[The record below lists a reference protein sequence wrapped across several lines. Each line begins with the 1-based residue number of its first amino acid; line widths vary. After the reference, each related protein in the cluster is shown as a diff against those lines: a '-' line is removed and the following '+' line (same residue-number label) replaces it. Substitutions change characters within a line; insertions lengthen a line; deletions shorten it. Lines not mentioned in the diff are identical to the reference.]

1 MGRARQ
7 YTSNRPGPCASNA
20 CVKGGRIADGEQI
33 MWQRTYTRGK
43 GIRWH
48 VECPAPGSETQSKT
62 ETEEWT
68 AYCAHGPCLQ
78 RTPKPA
84 GSSAYCLE
92 HQTPESRG
100 ETPKAC
106 AGCNGQGWEHGCS
119 TCGKVTPQA
128 KQETE
133 TMSETAKVENSDALA
148 GFAAMLAQYLD
159 GKLSGKVDTAAFE
172 AKLAEIEAALGNAAP
187 RPITITIADAKTGEL
202 RDIGLQHRDMPTLIK
217 LLQAK
222 KHVYLHG
229 KPGSGKSTAGIK
241 AAEALGLEWGYISLN
256 PRTAPS
262 RVEGFMGADAKTYMG
277 TVFRKLY
284 AEGGVFV
291 IDELDNAGPDLLT
304 SLNAALE
311 NGHCAFPD
319 GMVARHENFLL
330 VATGNTNGRGGNASF
345 PERRAL
351 DAATLDRF
359 FFLSWEYDE
368 ALERA
373 IAKGI
378 NADCDGWVDWVI
390 KTRAY
395 CAEHYPKVFVTPRV
409 SINGAGLLGTLTVEQ
424 LAHGLVFKGVD
435 RETVS
440 RILGSVPLP
449 TVRVQA

>member
-1 MGRARQ
+1 MGRTVQFSAKF
-7 YTSNRPGPCASNA
+7 NGPCASSA
-20 CVKGGRIADGEQI
+20 CKQNGRILVGQQV
-33 MWQRTYTRGK
+33 WWKRTETRGK

-48 VECPAPGSETQSKT
+48 VDCTAPDETEARPCITCNGNGFDYASGSGCVRCGKRRTPHVETQEQTQTQTETEARESETVKT
-62 ETEEWT
+62 ET
-68 AYCAHGPCLQ
+68 
-78 RTPKPA
+78 
-84 GSSAYCLE
+84 
-92 HQTPESRG
+92 
-100 ETPKAC
+100 
-106 AGCNGQGWEHGCS
+106 
-119 TCGKVTPQA
+119 
-128 KQETE
+128 
-133 TMSETAKVENSDALA
+133 VEKGDALA
-148 GFAAMLAQYLD
+148 GFAAMLAPYLED
-159 GKLSGKVDTAAFE
+159 KLSAKVDTAAFD
-172 AKLAEIEAALGNAAP
+172 AKLAEIEASLGNAKP
-187 RPITITIADAKTGEL
+187 RVINITVTDASSGEVK
-202 RDIGLQHRDMPTLIK
+202 DIGMQHRDMPTLIK
-217 LLQAK
+217 LLQAR

-241 AAEALGLEWGYISLN
+241 AAEALGLDWGYISLN

-284 AEGGVFV
+284 EFGGVFV

-319 GMVARHENFLL
+319 GMVQRSPKFLL

-359 FFLSWEYDE
+359 FFLNWEYDE

-424 LAHGLVFKGVD
+424 LAHGLVFKGID

-449 TVRVQA
+449 TVRVKA

>member
-1 MGRARQ
+1 MGRTAQ
-7 YTSNRPGPCASNA
+7 FPAKFNGPCASSA
-20 CVKGGRIADGEQI
+20 CKRNGRIIVGEQV
-33 MWQRTYTRGK
+33 WWKRTETRGK

-48 VECPAPGSETQSKT
+48 LDCPAPG
-62 ETEEWT
+62 
-68 AYCAHGPCLQ
+68 
-78 RTPKPA
+78 
-84 GSSAYCLE
+84 
-92 HQTPESRG
+92 
-100 ETPKAC
+100 
-106 AGCNGQGWEHGCS
+106 
-119 TCGKVTPQA
+119 
-128 KQETE
+128 ETE
-133 TMSETAKVENSDALA
+133 TRACEGCRGLGFDHDNGAGCVYCGKRKTPHVETQEQFETQPETREPETMGETTQPVEKSDALA
-148 GFAAMLAQYLD
+148 GFAAVLAPYLED
-159 GKLSGKVDTAAFE
+159 KLSAKVDTAAFD
-172 AKLAEIEAALGNAAP
+172 AKLAEIEASLGNAAP
-187 RPITITIADAKTGEL
+187 RVINITVTNATSGEVK
-202 RDIGLQHRDMPTLIK
+202 DIGMQHRDMPTLIK
-217 LLQAK
+217 LLQAR

-241 AAEALGLEWGYISLN
+241 AAEALGLDWGYISLN

-277 TVFRKLY
+277 TMFRKLY
-284 AEGGVFV
+284 ENGGVFV

-319 GMVARHENFLL
+319 GMVARSEKFLL

-359 FFLSWEYDE
+359 FFLNWEYDE
-368 ALERA
+368 SLERA

-424 LAHGLVFKGVD
+424 LAHGLVFKGID
-435 RETVS
+435 RETVG

-449 TVRVQA
+449 TVRIKA

>member
-20 CVKGGRIADGEQI
+20 CVKGGRILDGEQI

-48 VECPAPGSETQSKT
+48 VECPAPGSEAPRT
-62 ETEEWT
+62 ETKQEESWT
-68 AYCAHGPCLQ
+68 TYCERVGCYNHNA
-78 RTPKPA
+78 A
-84 GSSAYCLE
+84 GSTYCVE
-92 HQTPESRG
+92 HKTPEARYDAPR
-100 ETPKAC
+100 EE
-106 AGCNGQGWEHGCS
+106 Q
-119 TCGKVTPQA
+119 VQ
-128 KQETE
+128 TE
-133 TMSETAKVENSDALA
+133 TKVENSDALA
-148 GFAAMLAQYLD
+148 GFAAMLAPYLD

-262 RVEGFMGADAKTYMG
+262 RVEGFMGADANTYHG
-277 TVFRKLY
+277 TVFRKCY

-319 GMVARHENFLL
+319 GMVARHPNFLL

-359 FFLSWEYDE
+359 FFLNWEYDE
-368 ALERA
+368 SLERA

-378 NADCDGWVDWVI
+378 NPACDGWVDWVI
-390 KTRAY
+390 RTRSY
-395 CAEHYPKVFVTPRV
+395 CTEHYPKVFVTPRV
-409 SINGAGLLGTLTVEQ
+409 SISGAGLLGTLTVEQ
-424 LAHGLVFKGVD
+424 LAHGLVFKGID
-435 RETVS
+435 RETVN
-440 RILGSVPLP
+440 RILGAVPLP
-449 TVRVQA
+449 TVRVNA